1 MFPSSIAAIP
11 PGALDL
17 TGEAVRRRRVL
28 QRAAMGALE
37 KAGYEELIPPTFEYE
52 DTFLRA
58 GGPGVA
64 ERLVRF
70 PDRDGRILALRYD
83 FTASLARVAAT
94 TFSSANRPLRLCY
107 SGKVYRQEPE
117 RGGRPREMLQVGA
130 ELLGQGDLQAD
141 VEIVRLTLGLL
152 SAAGLRDFQLNLGHV
167 GVLAAGLEAIEEPL
181 RSEVRRWIDRKDRG
195 SLRRAVAHLSG
206 DACALTTLPFVI
218 GRRDA
223 LEEAARHRS
232 AGVAAGARTPAGSRC
247 GVERLRAHPRGVRS
261 GRGPRAGLLHRDP
274 LRALRGRSR
283 SSRGRGRTVRRSD
296 GPIRPADARGGSVAG
311 PGYDRRGGGVTRM
324 RVALAKGRLF
334 EPSVA
339 RFRSAGI
346 AISDDGGRKLLIPS
360 SDPSIDF
367 LVVKP
372 GDVPVYVESG
382 AADLGITGTDVLR
395 ESGADV
401 LEPLELQFGFCRLV
415 VATPA
420 AAPYPALPGG
430 VTARVAT
437 KYPRLAQAFFAAAGR
452 PVDIIQVGGSVEV
465 APLLNL
471 SHWIVDLVDT
481 GNTLRANGLVER
493 ETILQCGAVLVAN
506 RASQKLKLDAY
517 LDLMER
523 LERVPQ
529 S

>member
-1 MFPSSIAAIP
+1 VS
-11 PGALDL
+11 
-17 TGEAVRRRRVL
+17 
-28 QRAAMGALE
+28 
-37 KAGYEELIPPTFEYE
+37 
-52 DTFLRA
+52 
-58 GGPGVA
+58 
-64 ERLVRF
+64 RL
-70 PDRDGRILALRYD
+70 
-83 FTASLARVAAT
+83 
-94 TFSSANRPLRLCY
+94 
-107 SGKVYRQEPE
+107 
-117 RGGRPREMLQVGA
+117 
-130 ELLGQGDLQAD
+130 
-141 VEIVRLTLGLL
+141 
-152 SAAGLRDFQLNLGHV
+152 
-167 GVLAAGLEAIEEPL
+167 
-181 RSEVRRWIDRKDRG
+181 
-195 SLRRAVAHLSG
+195 
-206 DACALTTLPFVI
+206 
-218 GRRDA
+218 
-223 LEEAARHRS
+223 
-232 AGVAAGARTPAGSRC
+232 
-247 GVERLRAHPRGVRS
+247 
-261 GRGPRAGLLHRDP
+261 
-274 LRALRGRSR
+274 
-283 SSRGRGRTVRRSD
+283 
-296 GPIRPADARGGSVAG
+296 
-311 PGYDRRGGGVTRM
+311 

-334 EPSVA
+334 EPSIE
-339 RFRSAGI
+339 RFRSAGVAI
-346 AISDDGGRKLLIPS
+346 ADDGGRKLLIPS
-360 SDPSIDF
+360 SDPSIEF

-493 ETILQCGAVLVAN
+493 ETILHCGAVLVAN

-523 LERVPQ
+523 LESV
-529 S
+529 SS